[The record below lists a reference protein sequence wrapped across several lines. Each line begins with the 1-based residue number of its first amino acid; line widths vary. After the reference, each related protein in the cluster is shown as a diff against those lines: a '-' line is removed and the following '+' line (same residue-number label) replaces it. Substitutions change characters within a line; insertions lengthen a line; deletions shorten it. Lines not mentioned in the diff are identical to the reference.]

1 MMKKEV
7 VVLVADKNYKEHAK
21 SLFVNIKKEGQWDG
35 DYCLLTNMIIDDY
48 QEFIDKGIYV
58 KQIDMSNPF
67 YVKFSVFDS
76 YFKQWEKV
84 MYLDCDILINGPLST
99 IKNLDNTDMYCD
111 GEKITIRDLFTMWY
125 CGGLAKQINGKHF
138 NTNMDQESLNDL
150 DTNFNVENLCF
161 NSAFMYFNTKLI
173 NETTVNEL
181 EILRDRYKKINFHVG
196 LTEGTD
202 QPILNLL
209 FINNWTQIPNKYVS
223 YFGDQ
228 DSNTIV
234 SHYCH
239 WSAPWN
245 GSVPSAHNRYVDNLN
260 NFNNTD
266 FKND

>member
-125 CGGLAKQINGKHF
+125 CGGLAEQINGKHF

-239 WSAPWN
+239 WSAPWTN
-245 GSVPSAHNRYVDNLN
+245 NAPGAHSRYINNLN

>member
-1 MMKKEV
+1 MKNEV

-35 DYCLLTNMIIDDY
+35 DYCLLTNMVEEEY
-48 QEFIDKGIYV
+48 REFVDKGIYV
-58 KQIDMSNPF
+58 KQINMSNPF

-76 YFKQWEKV
+76 FFKQWKKV
-84 MYLDCDILINGPLST
+84 MYLDCDILINESLSK
-99 IKNLDNTDMYCD
+99 IQNLDEVDMYCD
-111 GEKITIRDLFTMWY
+111 GEKNTVRDLFSMWY
-125 CGGLAKQINGKHF
+125 CGGLSDQINGKHF
-138 NTNMDQESLNDL
+138 NTNMDTESLGDL
-150 DTNFNVENLCF
+150 DENFDVQKYCF

-173 NETTVNEL
+173 DESTVDEL
-181 EILRDRYKKINFHVG
+181 EKLRERFKKINYHVG

-209 FINNWTQIPNKYVS
+209 FLDRWVQIPNKYVS

-239 WSAPWN
+239 WSAPWK
-245 GSVPSAHNRYVDNLN
+245 GSVANTYNRYIDNLN
-260 NFNNTD
+260 NFNDTI

>member
-1 MMKKEV
+1 MKSEV

-21 SLFVNIKKEGQWDG
+21 SLFVNIKNEGQWDG
-35 DYCLLTNMIIDDY
+35 DYCLLTNMNEEDY
-48 QEFIDKGIYV
+48 KEFVEKGIYV

-84 MYLDCDILINGPLST
+84 MYLDCDILINSSLVT
-99 IKNLDNTDMYCD
+99 IKNLDNVEMYCD
-111 GEKITIRDLFTMWY
+111 GEKNTVRDLFTMWY
-125 CGGLAKQINGKHF
+125 CGGLADQINGKHF
-138 NTNMDQESLNDL
+138 NTNMDQESLSDL
-150 DTNFNVENLCF
+150 DQSFNVEKFCF
-161 NSAFMYFNTKLI
+161 NSAFMYFNSNI
-173 NETTVNEL
+173 IDESTVNEL
-181 EILRDRYKKINFHVG
+181 EKLRERFKKINYHVG

-209 FINNWTQIPNKYVS
+209 FLDQWTQIPNKYVS

-239 WSAPWN
+239 WSAPWKN
-245 GSVPSAHNRYVDNLN
+245 NVHNTFNRYIENLN
-260 NFNNTD
+260 NFTNTNFNND
-266 FKND
+266 

>member
-1 MMKKEV
+1 MKKEV

-21 SLFVNIKKEGQWDG
+21 SLFVNIKKDGQWDG
-35 DYCLLTNMIIDDY
+35 DYCLLTNMDFDEY
-48 QEFIDKGIYV
+48 NEFLEKGIHV
-58 KQIDMSNPF
+58 KQIDMGNPF

-76 YFKQWEKV
+76 YFKKWEKV
-84 MYLDCDILINGPLST
+84 MYLDCDILVNSPLST
-99 IKNLDNTDMYCD
+99 IKNLDSVDMYCD
-111 GEKITIRDLFTMWY
+111 GERNTIRDLFSMWY
-125 CGGLAKQINGKHF
+125 CGGLSEQVNGKHF
-138 NTNMDQESLNDL
+138 NTNMDQESIEDL
-150 DTNFNVENLCF
+150 DKHFNVEKFCF

-173 NETTVNEL
+173 GESTVDEL
-181 EILRDRYKKINFHVG
+181 EKLRERFKKINYHVG

-209 FINNWTQIPNKYVS
+209 FLDRWVQIPNKYVS

-245 GSVPSAHNRYVDNLN
+245 NKVHNTYNRYIDNLN
-260 NFNNTD
+260 NFNDTI

>member
-1 MMKKEV
+1 MKNEV

-35 DYCLLTNMIIDDY
+35 DYCLLTNMVEDEY
-48 QEFIDKGIYV
+48 REFVDKGIYV
-58 KQIDMSNPF
+58 KQINMSNPF

-76 YFKQWEKV
+76 FFKQWKKV
-84 MYLDCDILINGPLST
+84 MYLDCDILINESLSK
-99 IKNLDNTDMYCD
+99 IKNLDEVDMYCD
-111 GEKITIRDLFTMWY
+111 GEKNTVRDLFSMWY
-125 CGGLAKQINGKHF
+125 CGGLSDQINGKHF
-138 NTNMDQESLNDL
+138 NTNMDPESLGDL
-150 DTNFNVENLCF
+150 DENFDVQKYCF

-173 NETTVNEL
+173 DESTVDEL
-181 EILRDRYKKINFHVG
+181 EKLRERFKKINYHVG

-209 FINNWTQIPNKYVS
+209 FLDRWVQIPNKYVS

-239 WSAPWN
+239 WSAPWK
-245 GSVPSAHNRYVDNLN
+245 GSVANTYDRYIDNLN
-260 NFNNTD
+260 EFINTD

>member
-1 MMKKEV
+1 MKNEV

-35 DYCLLTNMIIDDY
+35 DYCLLTNMVEDEY
-48 QEFIDKGIYV
+48 REFVDKGIYV
-58 KQIDMSNPF
+58 KQINMSNPF

-76 YFKQWEKV
+76 FFKQWKKV
-84 MYLDCDILINGPLST
+84 MYLDCDILINESLSK
-99 IKNLDNTDMYCD
+99 IQNLDEVDMYCD
-111 GEKITIRDLFTMWY
+111 GEKNTVRDLFSMWY
-125 CGGLAKQINGKHF
+125 CGGLSEQVNGKHF
-138 NTNMDQESLNDL
+138 NTNMDQESIEDL
-150 DTNFNVENLCF
+150 DKHFNVEKFCF

-173 NETTVNEL
+173 NDSTVIEL
-181 EILRDRYKKINFHVG
+181 ENLRERFKKINFHVG

-209 FINNWTQIPNKYVS
+209 LLNNWTQIPNKYVS

-239 WSAPWN
+239 WSAPWK
-245 GSVPSAHNRYVDNLN
+245 GSVVNTYDRYINNLN
-260 NFNNTD
+260 EFINTD